1 MTDVQVNTA
10 VKNTTRKLGQK
21 YYSWKKI
28 QIKKGSKT
36 LQILPKAATHPT
48 KYGKA
53 NSKQQIQQSMVN
65 SKQQIQ
71 QSMVKQTAKNAKLGI
86 NDTEK
91 KNVEK
96 KK

>member
-1 MTDVQVNTA
+1 MKYFQKGTA
-10 VKNTTRKLGQK
+10 VKNTTRTFGRMCFRNITG
-21 YYSWKKI
+21 KKKS
-28 QIKKGSKT
+28 KKGSKT

-53 NSKQQIQQSMVN
+53 NSK
-65 SKQQIQ
+65 K
-71 QSMVKQTAKNAKLGI
+71 AKLEI

-96 KK
+96 KKENSI